1 MKRIK
6 LNDTVIVTTGKS
18 KGKVGKVLRVN
29 GDSVIVEG
37 CQLIK
42 KHVKPNPQ
50 INEEGGVK
58 IKESPIHIS
67 NVAMY
72 IASEDKASKVGFKFI
87 DKEDGKKHKVRY
99 FKANNELV
107 DLA

>member
-18 KGKVGKVLRVN
+18 KGQVGKVLRVN
-29 GDSVIVEG
+29 GDLVIVEG
-37 CQLIK
+37 CQLVK

-50 INEEGGVK
+50 IDEKGGVK
-58 IKESPIHIS
+58 TQESPIHIS

-72 IASEDKASKVGFKFI
+72 IASENKAGKVGFKFV
-87 DKEDGKKHKVRY
+87 DKENGKKHKVRY
-99 FKANNELV
+99 FKTNNELI
-107 DLA
+107 DLV